1 MSNLGLTTDDDVAVP
16 RRHRR
21 KRRKKRRFGSFMAV
35 VLSLA
40 VVGGLVAA
48 LYFGGSAAISALS
61 GLFGPA
67 EDFPGP
73 GSGEV
78 SVEIEAGATLRGM
91 GSTLEAAGV
100 VASQEAFVEAAEAN
114 PEAGGIQPGI
124 YSMRQEMKAS
134 DAVTMLLE
142 ATTVLSRVTIP
153 EGNRITQIVDRLAE
167 ESPFEADAITAAI
180 DTAEL
185 PEYVDGNAEG
195 VLFPATYDIKADT
208 TPESLIAAMVNRFNR
223 AAEETDLEAGA
234 AALDLTPSEV
244 LTVASIVQREVRRE
258 EDMPMVAEVIY
269 NRVSGRCEPN
279 GVPAGRLQMDSTVHY
294 AVNDYSS
301 VFTNDDMRAVDSPYN
316 TYLHGGLPPG
326 PIAAPGEA
334 ALAAALQPTT
344 GENCYFVAVNLE
356 TGETRFAVT
365 KADHEANN
373 AELQAYCRE
382 SDLC

>member
-91 GSTLEAAGV
+91 GSTLEDAGV

-114 PEAGGIQPGI
+114 PEAGGIQPGV
-124 YSMRQEMKAS
+124 YTMKREMKAS
-134 DAVTMLLE
+134 DAVTTLLE
-142 ATTVLSRVTIP
+142 ATTVMSRVTIP
-153 EGNRITQIVDRLAE
+153 EGFRVSQAVERLAE

-180 DTAEL
+180 DAAEL

-208 TPESLIAAMVNRFNR
+208 TPESLIAAMVTRFNR

-258 EDMPMVAEVIY
+258 EDMPMVAEVVY
-269 NRVSGRCEPN
+269 NRLSGRCVEN
-279 GVPAGRLQMDSTVHY
+279 GIPEGRLQMDSTVHY
-294 AVNDYSS
+294 AANDYSS
-301 VFTNDDMRAVDSPYN
+301 VTTSDDLRAIDSPYN
-316 TYLHGGLPPG
+316 TYRTTGLPPG

-334 ALAAALQPTT
+334 ALAAALQPTE
-344 GENCYFVAVNLE
+344 GANCYFVAVDLD

-365 KADHEANN
+365 KADHDANV
-373 AELQAYCRE
+373 AQFQAYCRE